1 VAGQAMATEVFYN
14 TRQSARL
21 SGPEVDRLRNQ
32 VSIQRLAEARGV
44 VLERRGEELVG
55 RCPFHEGERDSL
67 VVVPEENRWYCL
79 GRCGGGSPI
88 EWVMCSEGVSHRHAV
103 EMLRA
108 GVTTGSWGR
117 PPRKGTIT
125 RLPSPF
131 PADVSDGELLDRV
144 VRFYTHTLRES
155 PDALDYLE
163 RRCLRHPEVIDR
175 FRLGYANRTIGYRI
189 PNKQRQAGEAVRS
202 KLQAIGVLRDSGHE
216 HFRGSV
222 VVPVFDEDGEIVQL
236 YGRRVGRAR
245 DRGSRDGTGHL
256 WLPGPRRGV
265 WNRDALATS
274 SEIIICQSIIDA
286 LTFWCAGYRNVTAAW
301 GPAGFTDEHREAF
314 RAYGVSR
321 VLIAF
326 ARTDDAERAAS
337 ELADYF
343 TDSGIE
349 CFRVVF
355 PRDYDANA
363 VATEVASPAEALGR
377 AIRNATWMGAGP
389 APALRG
395 SSPLAAADPGRV
407 PVREEGDGEE
417 STAADDQ
424 SEALCE
430 RAAETGGE
438 QDHDV
443 EETVRADG
451 ALVAPRRPASRFRPV
466 THPPASYGP
475 NLPTAVEGAPAEATV
490 APLPVPPASPMPAP
504 VAAIDAEV
512 VGGELRVRLAERRWR
527 VRGLD
532 RATSYDLLRVNLLV
546 SRSDDRAGDRFH
558 VDTLDLYSARARA
571 AFVKAAAEELG
582 LAADVVR
589 RDLGRVLL
597 ACEER
602 AAEAVRAAQTPAAET
617 VTLSAEEETAA
628 LGLLRDPNLVG
639 RIVADFEAV
648 GMVGETT
655 NALVGYL
662 AAISRK
668 LDHPLAVVVQSTTAA
683 GKSALLDAV
692 LSFVPAE
699 ERIKLSAMTG
709 QSLFYMGEADLAHKL
724 LAVAEEEGASRASYA
739 LKLLQS
745 EGELSIASTGK
756 DSTGRLAAHTYRV
769 AGPVA
774 IFLTTT
780 AIDIDEELLNRCI
793 VLTVDEERDQ
803 TRAIHAVQR
812 ERQTLPGLLADAER
826 AAVVKVHQDAQRL
839 LEPVL
844 VANPYAPQLSF
855 ADERTRTRRDHLKY
869 LGLIRAVALL
879 HQHQRPRRS
888 VRHRG
893 GEVAYIEV
901 TPSDIALANRLAHET
916 LGRSL
921 DELAPQTRRLL
932 GILTE
937 LVETGCQNSSRA
949 AFRFTRRDVR
959 DHCGWSDF
967 QVRVHLGQ
975 LVEMEYVLVHRGGR
989 GQSFVYELLYDGGGT
1004 DGRPHLVGLTD
1015 PATLTPC
1022 GYDPDIEHVAADSEG
1037 PSSGQRALIEAA
1049 PSGNGKRRRP
1059 ATTTPPADVP
1069 DHEHVGTGTSNG
1081 PIPKGER

>member
-1 VAGQAMATEVFYN
+1 MTAT
-14 TRQSARL
+14 
-21 SGPEVDRLRNQ
+21 
-32 VSIQRLAEARGV
+32 
-44 VLERRGEELVG
+44 
-55 RCPFHEGERDSL
+55 
-67 VVVPEENRWYCL
+67 
-79 GRCGGGSPI
+79 
-88 EWVMCSEGVSHRHAV
+88 
-103 EMLRA
+103 
-108 GVTTGSWGR
+108 
-117 PPRKGTIT
+117 
-125 RLPSPF
+125 
-131 PADVSDGELLDRV
+131 
-144 VRFYTHTLRES
+144 
-155 PDALDYLE
+155 
-163 RRCLRHPEVIDR
+163 
-175 FRLGYANRTIGYRI
+175 
-189 PNKQRQAGEAVRS
+189 
-202 KLQAIGVLRDSGHE
+202 
-216 HFRGSV
+216 
-222 VVPVFDEDGEIVQL
+222 
-236 YGRRVGRAR
+236 
-245 DRGSRDGTGHL
+245 
-256 WLPGPRRGV
+256 
-265 WNRDALATS
+265 
-274 SEIIICQSIIDA
+274 
-286 LTFWCAGYRNVTAAW
+286 W
-301 GPAGFTDEHREAF
+301 GPGGFTDEHREAF

-321 VLIAF
+321 VLIAYG
-326 ARTDDAERAAS
+326 RSDDAERAAA

-343 TDSGIE
+343 TDSGVE

-363 VATEVASPAEALGR
+363 VATEVTSPAEALGR

-389 APALRG
+389 APALKG
-395 SSPLAAADPGRV
+395 PSPLAAAGPAPV
-407 PVREEGDGEE
+407 PDDHRGEQPEAGDQLGEPATETSDDQDHDDDGEE
-417 STAADDQ
+417 
-424 SEALCE
+424 
-430 RAAETGGE
+430 
-438 QDHDV
+438 
-443 EETVRADG
+443 VREDG

-475 NLPTAVEGAPAEATV
+475 NLPAAVDGAPVETTV
-490 APLPVPPASPMPAP
+490 APLPAPLAASPLPAP
-504 VAAIDAEV
+504 MAGIDAEM
-512 VGGELRVRLAERRWR
+512 VGDELRVRLAERRWR
-527 VRGLD
+527 VRGLG

-546 SRSDDRAGDRFH
+546 SRSDDRAGGRFH

-571 AFVKAAAEELG
+571 AFVKAAADELG
-582 LAADVVR
+582 LAADIVR

-628 LGLLRDPNLVG
+628 LEMLRDPNLIE
-639 RIVADFEAV
+639 RIVADFERV
-648 GMVGETT
+648 GVVGEAT
-655 NALVGYL
+655 NAVVGYL

-692 LSFVPAE
+692 LGFVPAE

-724 LAVAEEEGASRASYA
+724 LAVAEEEGAQRASYA

-812 ERQTLPGLLADAER
+812 ERQTLPGLLAGAER
-826 AAVVKVHQDAQRL
+826 AAIIKVHQDAQRL

-893 GEVAYIEV
+893 VEVSYIEV
-901 TPSDIALANRLAHET
+901 APGDIALANRLAHET

-937 LVETGCQNSSRA
+937 LVDAACRSAGCSRA

-967 QVRVHLGQ
+967 QARVHLGR

-989 GQSFVYELLYDGGGT
+989 GQSFVYELLYDGGGG
-1004 DGRPHLVGLTD
+1004 DGRPHLIGLTD

-1022 GYDPDIEHVAADSEG
+1022 SYDPDIEPENHDIEG
-1037 PSSGQRALIEAA
+1037 PTSGQRALIEAA
-1049 PSGNGKRRRP
+1049 PSSNGKRRRP
-1059 ATTTPPADVP
+1059 APTTPPAEP
-1069 DHEHVGTGTSNG
+1069 PAHKHVRAGSADG
-1081 PIPKGER
+1081 PIAKGER

>member
-1 VAGQAMATEVFYN
+1 VA
-14 TRQSARL
+14 
-21 SGPEVDRLRNQ
+21 
-32 VSIQRLAEARGV
+32 
-44 VLERRGEELVG
+44 
-55 RCPFHEGERDSL
+55 
-67 VVVPEENRWYCL
+67 
-79 GRCGGGSPI
+79 
-88 EWVMCSEGVSHRHAV
+88 
-103 EMLRA
+103 
-108 GVTTGSWGR
+108 
-117 PPRKGTIT
+117 
-125 RLPSPF
+125 
-131 PADVSDGELLDRV
+131 DGELLDRV
-144 VRFYTHTLRES
+144 ARFYTHTLRES

-189 PNKQRQAGEAVRS
+189 PNKQRQAGDAVRS
-202 KLQAIGVLRDSGHE
+202 KLQAVGVLRESGHE
-216 HFRGSV
+216 HFRGAV

-236 YGRRVGRAR
+236 YGRRIARAR
-245 DRGSRDGTGHL
+245 DRRSSGASPHL

-265 WNRDALATS
+265 WNRDALAAS
-274 SEIIICQSIIDA
+274 SEVIVCQSIIDA

-301 GPAGFTDEHREAF
+301 GPGGFTDEHREAF
-314 RAYGVSR
+314 RACGVSR

-326 ARTDDAERAAS
+326 ARRDDADRAAS

-343 TDSGIE
+343 TDSGVE

-377 AIRNATWMGAGP
+377 AIRNAIWMGAGP

-395 SSPLAAADPGRV
+395 PSPLAAAAPSPV
-407 PVREEGDGEE
+407 PMPGEE
-417 STAADDQ
+417 EPAAAEDQ
-424 SEALCE
+424 RGEPEALSDP
-430 RAAETGGE
+430 AAEASDE
-438 QDHDV
+438 QDHDG
-443 EETVRADG
+443 EETVREDG
-451 ALVAPRRPASRFRPV
+451 ALVAPRRPASRLRPV

-475 NLPTAVEGAPAEATV
+475 NLAGAMEGAPAEATV
-490 APLPVPPASPMPAP
+490 APLPAPLAASPMPAP
-504 VAAIDAEV
+504 AAGIDAEM
-512 VGGELRVRLAERRWR
+512 VGDELRVRLAERRWR
-527 VRGLD
+527 VRGLGK
-532 RATSYDLLRVNLLV
+532 ATSYDLLRVNLLV
-546 SRSDDRAGDRFH
+546 SRADDRAGDRFH

-571 AFVKAAAEELG
+571 AFVKAAADELG

-617 VTLSAEEETAA
+617 VTLSAEEEAAA

-639 RIVADFEAV
+639 RIVADFEQV
-648 GMVGETT
+648 GVVGEAT
-655 NALVGYL
+655 NAVVGYL

-683 GKSALLDAV
+683 GKSALMDAV
-692 LSFVPAE
+692 LDFVPAE

-780 AIDIDEELLNRCI
+780 AIDIDEELLNRCL

-812 ERQTLPGLLADAER
+812 ERQTLPGLLAAAER
-826 AAVVKVHQDAQRL
+826 AAVIKVHQDAQRL

-844 VANPYAPQLSF
+844 VANPYAPRLSF

-879 HQHQRPRRS
+879 HQHQRPRRT

-893 GEVAYIEV
+893 VEVSYIEV
-901 TPSDIALANRLAHET
+901 APADIALANRLAHET

-932 GILTE
+932 GILAD
-937 LVETGCQNSSRA
+937 LVEAGCQTAGCSRA
-949 AFRFTRRDVR
+949 AFRFSRRDVR

-967 QVRVHLGQ
+967 QVRVHLGR

-1004 DGRPHLVGLTD
+1004 DGRPHLIGLTD
-1015 PATLTPC
+1015 PATLTLS
-1022 GYDPDIEHVAADSEG
+1022 GYDPDIEGDNLGFEG
-1037 PSSGQRALIEAA
+1037 PSSGQRGPIEAA
-1049 PSGNGKRRRP
+1049 PSGTGTRRRP
-1059 ATTTPPADVP
+1059 APTALPADVP
-1069 DHEHVGTGTSNG
+1069 ADGHVAKVSGDGAIPTGG
-1081 PIPKGER
+1081 C